1 MRVLLVC
8 DAIDPTLGGGTA
20 ERTYQLARALQ
31 ALGHTAMLLTTD
43 VGLTAERRAQL
54 AEFECLLLRNL
65 GRRFYLPLASPVRI
79 GDWIAKADVVQ
90 ITGHWSWLSGLAG
103 LLAQRRSKPY
113 FYCPAGSLPVSGR
126 SRLLKKFYNAVIG
139 NRLVRNAERCMVVT
153 DAERL
158 DYLPYGVPTH
168 APLLIPN
175 GVPVEDQQTQFPP
188 SRWPP
193 GNAESP
199 LIAFLGRLAP
209 IKGPDLLLEAFVRIS
224 ADYPTARLIMAGSD
238 FGERASLEATAQ
250 QLGIADRV
258 EFTGNLQPD
267 SKYPLL
273 RAADLLVIPSRK
285 EAMSIVA
292 LEAGLMGTPVL
303 LTDQCG
309 FDEVERIGGGRIVPV
324 DAAAIAEGIR
334 QMLSQR
340 ELLAVQGQQL
350 RQLVLH
356 HYTWRE
362 VAQRCLIAYS
372 RRCAT
377 SC

>member
-1 MRVLLVC
+1 MRILLVC
-8 DAIDPTLGGGTA
+8 DSIDPSLGGGTA
-20 ERTYQLARALQ
+20 ERTFQLAKALQ
-31 ALGHTAMLLTTD
+31 ALGHIAMLLTTD

-54 AEFECLLLRNL
+54 AEFECLLLHNL
-65 GRRFYLPLASPVRI
+65 GRRFYLPLVSPARI
-79 GDWIAKADVVQ
+79 GDWIARADVVQ

-103 LLAQRRSKPY
+103 LLAHRHNKPY

-126 SRLLKKFYNAVIG
+126 SRLLKKFYNTVIG
-139 NRLVRNAERCMVVT
+139 NRLVRDAECCMVVT

-158 DYLPYGVPTH
+158 DYLPYGVPTE

-175 GVPVEDQQTQFPP
+175 GVHLEDQQRAFPP
-188 SRWPP
+188 TRWAP
-193 GNAESP
+193 GSAESP

-209 IKGPDLLLEAFVRIS
+209 IKGPDLLLEAFAQIR
-224 ADYPTARLIMAGSD
+224 ADYPTARLVMAGSD
-238 FGERASLEATAQ
+238 FGERASLEVTAQ
-250 QLGIADRV
+250 QLDIAGRV
-258 EFTGNLQPD
+258 EFTGNLLPD

-309 FDEVERIGGGRIVPV
+309 FDEVEQIGGGRVVPV
-324 DAAAIAEGIR
+324 DATAIAEGMR

-350 RQLVLH
+350 RKLVLQN
-356 HYTWRE
+356 YTWRE
-362 VAQRCLIAYS
+362 VAQRCLNAYS
-372 RRCAT
+372 CH
-377 SC
+377 